1 MSAPNATMTP
11 LSGWRGRSRRSRSR
25 NRSQPALSAPAS
37 LSCVVYR
44 PAVSMSTACSA
55 IHQSQLRVPPTPATR
70 PATSGKSSPEFWIAV
85 VLPEPGGPM
94 ITYQGRS

>member
-11 LSGWRGRSRRSRSR
+11 FSGWRGRSRRSRSR

-55 IHQSQLRVPPTPATR
+55 IHQSQLRVPPTPGDAAGDEREVETR
-70 PATSGKSSPEFWIAV
+70 I
-85 VLPEPGGPM
+85 LDRGGLA
-94 ITYQGRS
+94 